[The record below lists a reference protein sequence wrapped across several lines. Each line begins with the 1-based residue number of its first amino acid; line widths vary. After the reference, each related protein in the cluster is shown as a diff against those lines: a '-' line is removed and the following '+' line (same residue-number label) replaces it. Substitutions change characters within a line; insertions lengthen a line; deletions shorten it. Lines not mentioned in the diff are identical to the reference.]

1 MEEQQNDGN
10 TFQVRVARAR
20 TIFISNCNFTLSC
33 KVRNK
38 MDFSNSRAHVIGKF
52 SVCTDVLSVTSA
64 SVGMKM
70 I

>member
-1 MEEQQNDGN
+1 MEEQQSEGN
-10 TFQVRVARAR
+10 TFQVRTVRAR

-33 KVRNK
+33 KVRNE
-38 MDFSNSRAHVIGKF
+38 MDFSNRAHVIGKF
-52 SVCTDVLSVTSA
+52 SVSTDVLSVTSA